1 MIKYDIK
8 NSAPLLEQRDGQKSN
23 DFRKNLHQNHST
35 NRLISQDK
43 IWKGNVL

>member
-8 NSAPLLEQRDGQKSN
+8 KSASLLEQRDGRKSN
-23 DFRKNLHQNHST
+23 DFAKKPYKNHST